1 MGTKTLYL
9 IRHAKAEEHSFLKK
23 DFDRNLVDEGVQRAN
38 TVAVTLQGHLK
49 EGSIRVISSTAS
61 RAKQT
66 AEIFCNHIG
75 YPIGNI
81 QLEESLYEAYHR
93 DILDVISRVSAAV
106 DTLLVFGHNPGLS
119 ELTNYLCNSYIELK
133 TAHAAKIILPEG
145 FDFDTLSGGTA
156 DLETIITE

>member
-49 EGSIRVISSTAS
+49 ESSIRVISSTAS

-93 DILDVISRVSAAV
+93 DILDVINRVSAAV

-156 DLETIITE
+156 GLETIITE

>member
-1 MGTKTLYL
+1 M
-9 IRHAKAEEHSFLKK
+9 
-23 DFDRNLVDEGVQRAN
+23 
-38 TVAVTLQGHLK
+38 
-49 EGSIRVISSTAS
+49 
-61 RAKQT
+61 
-66 AEIFCNHIG
+66 
-75 YPIGNI
+75 
-81 QLEESLYEAYHR
+81 
-93 DILDVISRVSAAV
+93 